1 MGKKRKK
8 INREFE
14 DGTRYRTRKEN
25 VYGLY
30 VKQNIPYI
38 HMYASLRYLVE
49 IFHKQ
54 LQRLRQRQA
63 HKFSGD
69 ITELGRFSVLWL
81 MQRKVCGR
89 QLLLF
94 VLDRAVFKLKC
105 CIQSFDSFFHLE
117 KGMCLLHDDTHTSL
131 HLNLYQKYI
140 VVKFTP
146 YTQHSLCSDL
156 HSEHLVV
163 IQLGVQSVSSL
174 FKQVS
179 LFLQFLHGNSCL
191 PPL

>member
-69 ITELGRFSVLWL
+69 ITELGRFSVL
-81 MQRKVCGR
+81 
-89 QLLLF
+89 
-94 VLDRAVFKLKC
+94 
-105 CIQSFDSFFHLE
+105 
-117 KGMCLLHDDTHTSL
+117 
-131 HLNLYQKYI
+131 
-140 VVKFTP
+140 
-146 YTQHSLCSDL
+146 
-156 HSEHLVV
+156 
-163 IQLGVQSVSSL
+163 
-174 FKQVS
+174 
-179 LFLQFLHGNSCL
+179 
-191 PPL
+191 